1 MMGSVARLL
10 CIAVISTA
18 IGVVLMQ
25 SQGIEWL
32 ETAWDPVIFE
42 QPHNPTVYDPDKALS
57 EGIKYANLTC
67 RAIGRP
73 YPKYTWTKDNT
84 EVDLASG
91 KYTIAGGFLIIYN
104 PRYPDD
110 EGVYQCIA
118 YNEHGADV
126 SVPANFRMAHVGAFD
141 KTARSPVTVTEGRG
155 FKLEC
160 GGPDA
165 YPALHYGWYKGV
177 VANRIIPNERIYISH
192 QNGDLYF
199 KYSRVSDTGNY
210 RCFVQNQLSTD
221 FFGDIDNRSS
231 PAIAVTVNR
240 DLNPPIKPREPVIM
254 LNPAD
259 IVPIEGYTAEL
270 ECFDDAYPASDIR
283 WKRLDRPA
291 REGGVEIQFPARARF
306 NSHSHALIIPEA
318 SEEDGGIFQCTAS
331 NEKGSVSHEGKIE
344 VKVPPKPL
352 VRDSEKPLL
361 VGGTEVF
368 SCESE
373 GSEPLVYSWYFG
385 RDKIVTDNVKYI
397 VATDKLTV
405 KNLDL
410 NDEGSYR
417 CIITNDWGVNA
428 TEIRLTVR
436 VPNIKKPIGQ
446 QNGMEG
452 SDIIMKL
459 EWEAAPAPTM
469 DWIKQSEVIASM
481 TPEGVITT
489 SSSKYNIT
497 KEGYLIIRNLAP
509 EDAGSYSFRIQNV
522 YGSVDTAGRLY
533 IAQQSRIIQGRG
545 PTDVNMEQGGTV
557 TIPCEGQID
566 SLLESVNTWYV
577 DGRRI
582 DFEKESFNYKRG
594 PKGELIIMN
603 ANVMMHDG
611 VYTCGLD
618 TSSDEQSATARVR
631 IKGVSEAP
639 VGVKFENVGSNTAT
653 LRFTQ
658 ANTNGDN
665 CKEYVVE
672 AQTEFDDIFFTDR
685 LWTQVWRGSPNSLRN
700 ARNGG
705 RTLTLN
711 NLKPNTEYSFRVM
724 CMNSYGMGEP
734 SFPTER
740 NRTLP
745 GAPSRAPGKLGY
757 GNGMEGDVLM
767 SWEPLQESDWG
778 ADTIGYRVRYRRQG
792 TGGSF
797 KTVYIDNPEA
807 AAYAHTQPPA
817 PINVPYECKI
827 AAYNNYSVGPEAS
840 WIAYSSSGLPDYPR
854 NLVIIDAMNDTV
866 TMQWDKIPNFN
877 GPIPFWGVRYWRE
890 QDRPR
895 AARRAKRALWWD
907 TWLRYIPEEEE
918 EDETGFKYARL
929 YDDGITKVPG
939 PSNKETY
946 ILRQLQPSTL
956 YNFQV
961 RAYSHPYFGEYSNI
975 TRATTMGTINP
986 WLVGLQGSWWMPM
999 LFWFLVALLIAL
1011 LLTLCCCCCLWC
1023 KRRRR
1028 RRPKSEAFTMYERN
1042 GRPSNFGVDV
1052 MTPYH
1057 KGRLKKLRDTII
1069 RYVSPD
1075 PVADHLVEREVLPQA
1090 MAGQIK
1096 QIEEPDL
1103 ANERLLDIL
1112 PNRPDHAFDHFC
1124 DGVRPEHPWLSDLLE
1139 EEVPEMTDVH
1149 KSTLESYREPL
1160 AATVDPHPVI
1170 NHMRINEYF
1179 NPMEAKH
1186 LESIPTR
1193 EEANH
1198 VVIDMVKDR
1207 PDPAFYHYLACVN
1220 QQNPSLAAEM
1230 GGPDYQKEMKL
1241 HLENGTMARPR
1252 MFAHGQYDGDLSG
1265 KDAMG
1270 RGKES
1275 GSDMPMLNSV
1285 NELKMSNMV
1294 AVEPVETKMTKMDVV
1309 DAPKMSSG
1317 LDGYMDLHKSGSQ
1330 HLDPNMLGRASGPV
1344 RGSGLGVDV
1353 NITREGH
1360 PDIHAQQVMQPG
1372 EEMDVEAPEVHPF
1385 EAQSG
1390 STIEVENSQ
1399 PVIIEIIGDAKR
1411 VRWLYEGAP
1420 LPNNDFYRQYTEGED
1435 INSLFIAEVNRQNQG
1450 CYTCEGT
1457 TGSSVVNCD
1466 IFIKVR
1472 EPQAQIV

>member
-1 MMGSVARLL
+1 MGGIARLL
-10 CIAVISTA
+10 CIAVVSTS
-18 IGVVLMQ
+18 IGVVWMQ
-25 SQGIEWL
+25 SQGIEWIP
-32 ETAWDPVIFE
+32 TPWDPVIFE
-42 QPHNPTVYDPDKALS
+42 HPQNPTVYDREKALS

-73 YPKYTWTKDNT
+73 YTNYTWTKDGV
-84 EVDLASG
+84 EVDLTSG
-91 KYTIAGGFLIIYN
+91 KYTIAGGFLVIYN
-104 PRYPDD
+104 PTYPDD
-110 EGVYQCIA
+110 EGTYQCIA
-118 YNEHGADV
+118 FNMHGADV
-126 SVPANFRMAHVGAFD
+126 SVPAQFKMSHVGAFD
-141 KTARSPVTVTEGRG
+141 RTPRSPVTVTEGRG
-155 FKLEC
+155 FKIEC
-160 GGPDA
+160 KGPDA
-165 YPALHYGWYKGV
+165 YPALHYGWYKGFIG
-177 VANRIIPNERIYISH
+177 NRIIPNERRYISH
-192 QNGDLYF
+192 ANGDLYF
-199 KYSRVSDTGNY
+199 KFSRVSDAGEY
-210 RCFVQNQLSTD
+210 RCFVQNQLQTD

-231 PAIAVTVNR
+231 PAITVTVNR
-240 DLNPPIKPREPVIM
+240 DLNPPIRAREPVIM

-259 IVPIEGYTAEL
+259 IDPIEQYTAEL
-270 ECFDDAYPASDIR
+270 ECFDDAFPASDIR

-291 REGGVEIQFPARARF
+291 REGGVEIEFPARARF
-306 NSHSHALIIPEA
+306 NSHSHALIIPEVTEA
-318 SEEDGGIFQCTAS
+318 DGGIFQCIAS
-331 NEKGSVSHEGKIE
+331 NEKGSVSHEGRIE
-344 VKVPPKPL
+344 VRVPPKPKVL
-352 VRDSEKPLL
+352 DSEKPLL
-361 VGGTEVF
+361 VGGTETF

-410 NDEGSYR
+410 DDRGSYR

-436 VPNIKKPIGQ
+436 IPNIRKPISQ

-452 SDIIMKL
+452 SDITMKL
-459 EWEAAPAPTM
+459 EWEASPAPTM
-469 DWIKQSEVIASM
+469 EWIKQSEVIASM
-481 TPEGVITT
+481 TPDGVMT
-489 SSSKYNIT
+489 SVSSKYNIT
-497 KEGYLIIRNLAP
+497 KEGYLVIRNLRP

-522 YGSVDTAGRLY
+522 YGSVDTAGTLY
-533 IAQQSRIIQGRG
+533 VAQQSRIVQGRG
-545 PTDVNMEQGGTV
+545 PTNINMEQGGTA

-566 SLLESVNTWYV
+566 TLLESVNSWFV
-577 DGRRI
+577 DGRKI
-582 DFEKESFNYKRG
+582 DFEKESFNYRRG
-594 PKGELIIMN
+594 PKGELIIQN

-611 VYTCGLD
+611 VYTCALD
-618 TSSDEQSATARVR
+618 TSVDEQTASARVQ

-658 ANTNGDN
+658 ANTNGDS

-700 ARNGG
+700 ARGG
-705 RTLTLN
+705 GKTLNLN
-711 NLKPNTEYSFRVM
+711 NLKPFTEYSFRVM

-734 SFPTER
+734 SWPTEK

-745 GAPSRAPGKLGY
+745 GAPPRAPGNLGY
-757 GNGMEGDVLM
+757 GNGMAGDVLM

-778 ADTIGYRVRYRRQG
+778 DITVGYRVRYRRQG
-792 TGGSF
+792 SGAQYRV
-797 KTVYIDNPEA
+797 VYIDNPEA
-807 AAYAHTQPPA
+807 SAYAHTQPPA
-817 PINVPYECKI
+817 PVNVPYECKI
-827 AAYNNYSVGPEAS
+827 AAYNNYSVGPEAT

-854 NLVIIDAMNDTV
+854 NLEIIHARNDSV

-890 QDRPR
+890 EDRPR
-895 AARRAKRALWWD
+895 TARRTKRAIGWWD

-918 EDETGFKYARL
+918 KDETGFQYARL

-939 PSNKETY
+939 PSGKETY
-946 ILRQLQPSTL
+946 ILRQLQPDTL

-961 RAYSHPYFGEYSNI
+961 RANSHPYFGEYSNI
-975 TRATTMGTINP
+975 TRAITEGTRNP
-986 WLVGLQGSWWMPM
+986 WLVGLQGSWWVPM
-999 LFWFLVALLIAL
+999 LFWLMVTLLIAL

-1042 GRPSNFGVDV
+1042 GRPSNFGVDI

-1057 KGRLKKLRDTII
+1057 KGRLKRLRDTII

-1139 EEVPEMTDVH
+1139 EAEPEMTDVH
-1149 KSTLESYREPL
+1149 MSKLESYRKPL
-1160 AATVDPHPVI
+1160 AASVDPHPVI

-1179 NPMEAKH
+1179 NPMEAKD
-1186 LESIPTR
+1186 LASIPSR
-1193 EEANH
+1193 EEANN

-1207 PDPAFYHYLACVN
+1207 PDPAFYHYLACVG
-1220 QQNPSLAAEM
+1220 QQDPDLAAEI
-1230 GGPDYQKEMKL
+1230 GGPDYQQDLKL
-1241 HLENGTMARPR
+1241 HLANGTRSTPR
-1252 MFAHGQYDGDLSG
+1252 MFTDGQYDGDLS
-1265 KDAMG
+1265 
-1270 RGKES
+1270 ET
-1275 GSDMPMLNSV
+1275 GSDRPILNNV
-1285 NELKMSNMV
+1285 DELKMSNMV
-1294 AVEPVETKMTKMDVV
+1294 AVEPVEMKMSKMDAV
-1309 DAPKMSSG
+1309 DAPNMSTG
-1317 LDGYMDLHKSGSQ
+1317 LEGYNDLHKSDSQ
-1330 HLDPNMLGRASGPV
+1330 ILDPNRLGRASGPI

-1353 NITREGH
+1353 NITRDGK
-1360 PDIHAQQVMQPG
+1360 PNIHAQQVMQPE
-1372 EEMDVEAPEVHPF
+1372 EEMSVDPPEVHPF

-1390 STIEVENSQ
+1390 STIEVENGQ
-1399 PVIIEIIGDAKR
+1399 PVIIEIIGDAKG
-1411 VRWLYEGAP
+1411 VRWLYEGAS
-1420 LPNNDFYRQYTEGED
+1420 LPNNDFYRQSTEGEEFH
-1435 INSLFIAEVNRQNQG
+1435 SLFIAEVTRQNQG

-1457 TGSSVVNCD
+1457 TDSGVVNCD
-1466 IFIKVR
+1466 IFINVR
-1472 EPQAQIV
+1472 EPQSQLV

>member
-1 MMGSVARLL
+1 MPKMSVVMPEEEHTCDWCLSLPRPFTRMTSQGAPAHCGDVLGKQLWTQSVRVKCLKTGKLALLFTESRNSYGQPTQVCGAYISPEPLPDQALAPEDEFMTNVASRERVTSLQQSMMGSVARLL
-10 CIAVISTA
+10 CIAVLSTA

-452 SDIIMKL
+452 SNIIMKL

-545 PTDVNMEQGGTV
+545 PTDVSMEQGGTV
-557 TIPCEGQID
+557 IIPCEGQID

-757 GNGMEGDVLM
+757 GNGMAGDVLM

-778 ADTIGYRVRYRRQG
+778 ADTVGYRVRYRRQG

-797 KTVYIDNPEA
+797 KTIYIDNPEA

-827 AAYNNYSVGPEAS
+827 AAYNNYSVGPEAT
-840 WIAYSSSGLPDYPR
+840 WIAYSSSGQWQGPR
-854 NLVIIDAMNDTV
+854 
-866 TMQWDKIPNFN
+866 
-877 GPIPFWGVRYWRE
+877 R
-890 QDRPR
+890 
-895 AARRAKRALWWD
+895 
-907 TWLRYIPEEEE
+907 
-918 EDETGFKYARL
+918 
-929 YDDGITKVPG
+929 
-939 PSNKETY
+939 
-946 ILRQLQPSTL
+946 TL
-956 YNFQV
+956 N
-961 RAYSHPYFGEYSNI
+961 
-975 TRATTMGTINP
+975 
-986 WLVGLQGSWWMPM
+986 
-999 LFWFLVALLIAL
+999 
-1011 LLTLCCCCCLWC
+1011 
-1023 KRRRR
+1023 
-1028 RRPKSEAFTMYERN
+1028 
-1042 GRPSNFGVDV
+1042 
-1052 MTPYH
+1052 
-1057 KGRLKKLRDTII
+1057 
-1069 RYVSPD
+1069 
-1075 PVADHLVEREVLPQA
+1075 
-1090 MAGQIK
+1090 
-1096 QIEEPDL
+1096 
-1103 ANERLLDIL
+1103 
-1112 PNRPDHAFDHFC
+1112 
-1124 DGVRPEHPWLSDLLE
+1124 
-1139 EEVPEMTDVH
+1139 
-1149 KSTLESYREPL
+1149 
-1160 AATVDPHPVI
+1160 
-1170 NHMRINEYF
+1170 
-1179 NPMEAKH
+1179 
-1186 LESIPTR
+1186 
-1193 EEANH
+1193 
-1198 VVIDMVKDR
+1198 
-1207 PDPAFYHYLACVN
+1207 
-1220 QQNPSLAAEM
+1220 
-1230 GGPDYQKEMKL
+1230 
-1241 HLENGTMARPR
+1241 
-1252 MFAHGQYDGDLSG
+1252 
-1265 KDAMG
+1265 
-1270 RGKES
+1270 
-1275 GSDMPMLNSV
+1275 
-1285 NELKMSNMV
+1285 
-1294 AVEPVETKMTKMDVV
+1294 
-1309 DAPKMSSG
+1309 
-1317 LDGYMDLHKSGSQ
+1317 
-1330 HLDPNMLGRASGPV
+1330 
-1344 RGSGLGVDV
+1344 
-1353 NITREGH
+1353 
-1360 PDIHAQQVMQPG
+1360 
-1372 EEMDVEAPEVHPF
+1372 
-1385 EAQSG
+1385 
-1390 STIEVENSQ
+1390 
-1399 PVIIEIIGDAKR
+1399 
-1411 VRWLYEGAP
+1411 
-1420 LPNNDFYRQYTEGED
+1420 
-1435 INSLFIAEVNRQNQG
+1435 
-1450 CYTCEGT
+1450 
-1457 TGSSVVNCD
+1457 
-1466 IFIKVR
+1466 
-1472 EPQAQIV
+1472 